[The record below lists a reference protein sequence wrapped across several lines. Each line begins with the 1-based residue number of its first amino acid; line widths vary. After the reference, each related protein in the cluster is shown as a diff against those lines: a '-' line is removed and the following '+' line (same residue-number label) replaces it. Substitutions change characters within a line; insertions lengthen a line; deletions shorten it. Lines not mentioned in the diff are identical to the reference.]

1 MYAWVNIQ
9 NRDHLDYVGKLS
21 HLGRNIHHCFGCRLA
36 HLILTSKI
44 KASFILK
51 RYLRNC

>member
-21 HLGRNIHHCFGCRLA
+21 HFWEETYIIVLGVDW
-36 HLILTSKI
+36 LIL
-44 KASFILK
+44 F
-51 RYLRNC
+51 